1 MYDYDR
7 EGIIASGAA
16 DDAIRLF
23 VDNKDGLVCNIL
35 LICFDLCHIAYMMLS
50 YHLIFNFQ
58 FFMAGG
64 NCALACPAEIY
75 KFVKHGYLSPSF

>member
-35 LICFDLCHIAYMMLS
+35 LLICFDLCHIAYMMLS

-58 FFMAGG
+58 
-64 NCALACPAEIY
+64 
-75 KFVKHGYLSPSF
+75 LSIVLWPGATVP